1 MRREDSRT
9 SKSTSKS
16 AEEMRTSA
24 GRWMT
29 IAQMSSSLRRWVI
42 SSTFPR
48 LPFTSMIRSP
58 SSRLFCGLLAF
69 QRWTGPAWIATTM
82 ADSLSITSTAIPSSR
97 CVGPRGGGFTA
108 PICGEDISPSGMRLS
123 RSSRGCS
130 SDGSSARSAAV
141 TAAAATATATAAPA
155 AEEGEPGGL
164 RSARSSSQTLQASSS
179 CSRAYAFP
187 PAACPPWGFGACGAS
202 GACGLPTSSSP
213 LSLKHGLVH
222 EQSMGLPA

>member
-1 MRREDSRT
+1 MRRQDSSAGR
-9 SKSTSKS
+9 SPSKS
-16 AEEMRTSA
+16 AEEMRTSV

-58 SSRLFCGLLAF
+58 SSRIFCGLLAF

-82 ADSLSITSTAIPSSR
+82 ADSLSITSTTIPSSR
-97 CVGPRGGGFTA
+97 FVGPRGGGFTA
-108 PICGEDISPSGMRLS
+108 PICGEDTSPSGMRLS
-123 RSSRGCS
+123 RSSRGRS

-141 TAAAATATATAAPA
+141 TAAAATAAPA

-179 CSRAYAFP
+179 CSRPYAFP

-213 LSLKHGLVH
+213 FSLKHGLVH